1 MTLPGQVGA
10 LLGLAIAAALAA
22 RALHPHPLAWRQNWS
37 NQVAEQ
43 AAQTGVRLVTLADTR
58 AIVER
63 ADHLL
68 LDARANRD
76 YLAGHLPGA
85 FSLPVLELQTYLGQV
100 LPLLSPAQPLL
111 VYCSGTSCDESLQLA
126 KVLQQQ
132 GFTNLVLFAGGM
144 AEWQQAGLQVEK

>member
-1 MTLPGQVGA
+1 MRLPGQVLVLLA
-10 LLGLAIAAALAA
+10 LSAAAGLTA
-22 RALHPHPLAWRQNWS
+22 RALRASPLPWRQNWS
-37 NQVAEQ
+37 NQVAEK
-43 AAQTGVRLVTLADTR
+43 AAETGVRLVTLAETR
-58 AIVER
+58 ALLDR
-63 ADHLL
+63 QDHLL
-68 LDARANRD
+68 LDARPNRD

-85 FSLPVLELQTYLGQV
+85 FSLPVLELATYLGQV

-132 GFTNLVLFAGGM
+132 GFTNLVLFVGGM